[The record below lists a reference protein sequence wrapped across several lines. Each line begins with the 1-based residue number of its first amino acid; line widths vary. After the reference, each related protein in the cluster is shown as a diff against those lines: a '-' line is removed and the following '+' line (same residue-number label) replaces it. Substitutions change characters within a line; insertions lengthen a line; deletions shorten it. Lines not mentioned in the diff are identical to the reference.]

1 MIQDIEPKVYQSQ
14 FNKKYPN
21 ISDTLIYM
29 VDRSILML
37 KDGEEY
43 HFPTF
48 KNTEIA
54 SHFNEDGSMSENVW
68 KDKVRKD
75 YKDMELL
82 RTIGIDEEDF
92 YLIDSDDIF
101 SKSENFEMVSTEI
114 LRHFKPLYKAFAVA
128 TVSHLYRWRQSNVF
142 CGKCG
147 KKMKPSE
154 SDRALECMECGNVVF
169 PRISPAVTVNII
181 NNNKIL
187 LVRNNGGPFKRFAQ
201 VAGYVEIGESFEDT
215 VKREVFEEVGLRVKN
230 IKYYKN
236 QPWGLSDT
244 QMIGYTCELSGDD
257 KFKIQE
263 DEIQE
268 ARWFS
273 ADEIPP
279 DIADRSLTYEMIG
292 NFRRKF
298 IEQTGETGKYH
309 EFEHLFDRD
318 IYKTQ
323 Q

>member
-1 MIQDIEPKVYQSQ
+1 
-14 FNKKYPN
+14 
-21 ISDTLIYM
+21 
-29 VDRSILML
+29 
-37 KDGEEY
+37 
-43 HFPTF
+43 
-48 KNTEIA
+48 
-54 SHFNEDGSMSENVW
+54 
-68 KDKVRKD
+68 
-75 YKDMELL
+75 
-82 RTIGIDEEDF
+82 
-92 YLIDSDDIF
+92 
-101 SKSENFEMVSTEI
+101 
-114 LRHFKPLYKAFAVA
+114 
-128 TVSHLYRWRQSNVF
+128 
-142 CGKCG
+142 
-147 KKMKPSE
+147 MKPSE